1 MCLRVQLSAPLS
13 FGGIS
18 VERAYAE
25 YVICNVILFFVV
37 ITFMG

>member
-1 MCLRVQLSAPLS
+1 VQLSSPSS

-18 VERAYAE
+18 PERAYAE

-37 ITFMG
+37 ITFLG